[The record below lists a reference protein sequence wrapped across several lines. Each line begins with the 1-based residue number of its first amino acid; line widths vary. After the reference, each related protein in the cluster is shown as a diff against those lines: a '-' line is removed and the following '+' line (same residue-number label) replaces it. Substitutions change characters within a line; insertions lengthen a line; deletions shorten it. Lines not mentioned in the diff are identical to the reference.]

1 MSYYRYH
8 VFFCTN
14 ERKDGTQCCQ
24 QQQAQAARDY
34 VKQRVKAL
42 GAAIPGQ
49 VRVNT
54 AGCMNRCAEGP
65 VVVIYPQAIW
75 YTYVDHSDL
84 DAIIE
89 EHLVNGRVVERL
101 RI

>member
-1 MSYYRYH
+1 MSYYQYH

-14 ERKDGTQCCQ
+14 QRSDGTQCCQ
-24 QQQAQAARDY
+24 QYQAQEARDY

-42 GAAIPGQ
+42 GAAIPGH
-49 VRVNT
+49 VRINS

-65 VVVIYPQAIW
+65 VVVIYPQAVW